1 MSVGV
6 SEQATQLKGLAGGL
20 PKAAKFKGG
29 NLSKDKEMLQGIHEL
44 GFDLVSQEH
53 C

>member
-6 SEQATQLKGLAGGL
+6 SEQATQLKGLAGGS

-44 GFDLVSQEH
+44 GFGLVSQGH

>member
-6 SEQATQLKGLAGGL
+6 SEQATQLKSLAGRS

-29 NLSKDKEMLQGIHEL
+29 NLSKDKEMLQEIHEL
-44 GFDLVSQEH
+44 GFGLVFQGH